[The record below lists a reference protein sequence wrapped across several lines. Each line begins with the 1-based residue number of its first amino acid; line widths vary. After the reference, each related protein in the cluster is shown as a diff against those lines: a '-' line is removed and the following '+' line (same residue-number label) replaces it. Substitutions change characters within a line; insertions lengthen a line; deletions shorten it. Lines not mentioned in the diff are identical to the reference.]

1 MRAGEIA
8 AARAA
13 LLSLL
18 IVLTLDARAE
28 RGAPFDA
35 DLVLPFE
42 LRQKSRLLTK
52 LSTGEEVGLMLE
64 RGTVLRGGDRVRAS
78 DGRIV
83 RVVAADEALMEAR
96 CADSTTLARCAFH
109 LGNRHTPVEVR
120 DDALRFTADT
130 VLAEMLRGLGASVST
145 LSAPFEPEAGAYAA
159 GHHHH
164 SSDAKHSG
172 IIHDMIAKP
181 RR

>member
-1 MRAGEIA
+1 MVTIRERADA
-8 AARAA
+8 ASAH
-13 LLSLL
+13 
-18 IVLTLDARAE
+18 
-28 RGAPFDA
+28 DA
-35 DLVLPFE
+35 DLVLSFE
-42 LRQKSRLLTK
+42 FRQRSRLVARLA
-52 LSTGEEVGLMLE
+52 SGEEVGLVLD
-64 RGTVLRGGDRVRAS
+64 RGTVLRGGDRLRAE
-78 DGRIV
+78 DGRVV

-96 CADSTTLARCAFH
+96 CADATTLARCAFH

-120 DDALRFTADT
+120 DNALRFAADE
-130 VLAEMLRGLGASVST
+130 VLAGMLRGLGATVDP

-164 SSDAKHSG
+164 SGDQKHTG

>member
-1 MRAGEIA
+1 MVTIRERA
-8 AARAA
+8 
-13 LLSLL
+13 
-18 IVLTLDARAE
+18 D
-28 RGAPFDA
+28 GASAHDA
-35 DLVLPFE
+35 DLVLSFE
-42 LRQKSRLLTK
+42 FRQRSRLVARLA
-52 LSTGEEVGLMLE
+52 SGEEVGLVLD
-64 RGTVLRGGDRVRAS
+64 RGTVLRGGDRLRAE
-78 DGRIV
+78 DGRVV

-96 CADSTTLARCAFH
+96 CADATTLARCAFH

-120 DDALRFTADT
+120 DNALRFAADE
-130 VLAEMLRGLGASVST
+130 VLAGMLRGLGATVDP

-164 SSDAKHSG
+164 SGDQKHTG